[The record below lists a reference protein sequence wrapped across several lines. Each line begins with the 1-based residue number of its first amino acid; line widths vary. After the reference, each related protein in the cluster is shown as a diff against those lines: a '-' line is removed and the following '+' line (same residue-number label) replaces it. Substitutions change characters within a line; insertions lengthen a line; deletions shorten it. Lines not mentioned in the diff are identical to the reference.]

1 MQHPLEIRISK
12 LKCGEAQPVGACYA
26 MHAMSAYTS
35 LIVPRSGNAK
45 IGYALCI
52 SHKQKLFVV
61 NYFPPLFLGFVL
73 ISGD

>member
-12 LKCGEAQPVGACYA
+12 LKCGEAQPVEN
-26 MHAMSAYTS
+26 MVHAMSAYTA

-61 NYFPPLFLGFVL
+61 NYFPPPFLGFDL
-73 ISGD
+73 IAGD